1 MLEEH
6 FVTPE
11 IVASAA
17 THDPNDPSGNFKPP
31 FKDQLLDLGAA
42 RVADMDA
49 AGIDV
54 QVLSLPGSGLEA
66 LDPATATA
74 LVRGANDLAAAAVRA
89 HPTRFAAFASLALQ
103 DPESAA
109 AGPGRQGENRSRECR
124 AAATPMNT
132 GLNPRALRE
141 QVPAFTGR
149 RTTRAEEYLKPSPT
163 EVGDCTSEALPLRA
177 GASYRA
183 SRSKSQEIISTV
195 TATRTAN
202 SRRRIRFGR

>member
-1 MLEEH
+1 MKTIALEEH

-11 IVASAA
+11 IVEAAA

-66 LDPATATA
+66 LDPATVTV

-103 DPESAA
+103 NPESAA

-141 QVPAFTGR
+141 QVPAFAGMKIQR
-149 RTTRAEEYLKPSPT
+149 SWSPAKA
-163 EVGDCTSEALPLRA
+163 GACTSEALPLRA